1 MTILE
6 LLIFVPLCAVGLIIS
21 GGWSLLWLCC
31 VTGIV
36 PRELQE
42 EVPDENA

>member
-1 MTILE
+1 MFVAE
-6 LLIFVPLCAVGLIIS
+6 LVLFAPLCAVGLVIS
-21 GGWSLLWLCC
+21 GGWSLIWLCC

-42 EVPDENA
+42 EEG